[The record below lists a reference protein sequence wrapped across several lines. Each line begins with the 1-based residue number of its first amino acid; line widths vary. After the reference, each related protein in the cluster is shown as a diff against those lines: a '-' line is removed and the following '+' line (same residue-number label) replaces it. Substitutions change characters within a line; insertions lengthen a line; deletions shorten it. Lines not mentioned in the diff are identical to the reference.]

1 MKQHCTNISGYTT
14 VIAHIGY
21 PIHSF
26 KSPMIYNPWFAKK
39 GIDAVVVP
47 MGVKMDDFP
56 SSFAAIMAMSNVS
69 AALITMPHKV
79 SVVQLLDE
87 VSTAGQIAGACNAV
101 VKRANGTL
109 AGDQFDGEGFVRG
122 VLRKGRVL
130 QGARVLVAGSGGV
143 GSAIAASLAG
153 AGVAELA
160 LFDVN
165 TASMH
170 ALAQRLRVHYPQL
183 KVTTGSADPDG
194 FDVVVNATPLGMNAD
209 DPLPLDVARI
219 ASSTFVADV
228 VMKSEFTP
236 FLRAV
241 QARGCAVQVGTD
253 MLLEMIPPYL
263 EFFGFE
269 SATPDELRNGAT
281 LIY

>member
-1 MKQHCTNISGYTT
+1 MKQHGTNISGYTT

-26 KSPMIYNPWFAKK
+26 KSPMIYNPWFAGK

-69 AALITMPHKV
+69 SALITMPHKV

-87 VSTAGQIAGACNAV
+87 VSPAAQIAGACNAV

-109 AGDQFDGEGFVRG
+109 VGDQFDGTGFVRG

-130 QGARVLVAGSGGV
+130 KGARVLVAGCGGV
-143 GSAIAASLAG
+143 GSAIAASLAQ
-153 AGVAELA
+153 ADVAQLA

-165 TASMH
+165 PASMH
-170 ALAQRLRVHYPQL
+170 ALAQRLLAHYPQL
-183 KVTTGSADPDG
+183 RITTGCADPDG
-194 FDVVVNATPLGMNAD
+194 FDVVVNATPLGMNAH

-219 ASSTFVADV
+219 APTTFVADV

-236 FLRAV
+236 FLRAA
-241 QARGCAVQVGTD
+241 QTKGCAVQVGTD
-253 MLLEMIPPYL
+253 MLFEMIPAYL
-263 EFFGFE
+263 EFFGFG
-269 SATPDELRNGAT
+269 SATPDELRHNAT
-281 LIY
+281 LVY